1 MVKVRDPAAYG
12 ESEGGA
18 FPLSSVWVCVG
29 VWGCDVCGMWGVCV
43 SVYIWYVSGGDGWDR
58 EVGIEK

>member
-1 MVKVRDPAAYG
+1 M
-12 ESEGGA
+12 
-18 FPLSSVWVCVG
+18 G

-43 SVYIWYVSGGDGWDR
+43 NVYIWYVSGGDGWDR